1 MFLKLRSIV
10 RKILGTLLG
19 VKYGPQDVKNHACAA
34 KKHLHRIVVLWLPLK
49 SKKEKS
55 RHLSSQRENGGAGA
69 LGQS

>member
-1 MFLKLRSIV
+1 MFLKLKSIV
-10 RKILGTLLG
+10 RKIWGTLLE
-19 VKYGPQDVKNHACAA
+19 VKYGPQDVKNHACAVN
-34 KKHLHRIVVLWLPLK
+34 KHLHWIVVLWLLLK